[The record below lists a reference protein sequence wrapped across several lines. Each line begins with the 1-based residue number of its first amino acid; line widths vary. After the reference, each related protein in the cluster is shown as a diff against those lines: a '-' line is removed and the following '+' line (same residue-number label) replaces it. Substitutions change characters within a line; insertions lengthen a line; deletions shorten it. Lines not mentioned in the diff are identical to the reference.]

1 MKHCPR
7 ALPEPTAQCRWRNV
21 VVLPYPA
28 LWAHQSLGAAQA
40 AEGISPGA
48 QEGVP
53 GSVSAL
59 QVKHG

>member
-1 MKHCPR
+1 MKHCPW

-21 VVLPYPA
+21 VVLPHPA
-28 LWAHQSLGAAQA
+28 LWAHQSLGAARA